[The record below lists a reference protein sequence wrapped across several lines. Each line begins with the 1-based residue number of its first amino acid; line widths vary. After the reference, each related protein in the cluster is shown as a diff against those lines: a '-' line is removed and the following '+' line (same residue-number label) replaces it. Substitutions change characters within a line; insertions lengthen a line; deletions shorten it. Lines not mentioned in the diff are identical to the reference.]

1 MSDLNTIQRQ
11 KTGDSV
17 WVETPSKPAIRTRE
31 ITAADLPAASEF
43 FGRNLGAPARNYL
56 HILNLLTEHDTP
68 AGFPKYGYLLEV
80 DGAIAGGIIL
90 IYSALQGAGG
100 KPVWC
105 HLTAWC
111 VEPQYRSYATLFI
124 ARALKHKDV
133 TYLNLSARPAAV
145 PVVEAQGFAR
155 YSDGQFFA
163 IPALNLISGRR
174 REGKVMSAGCIPL
187 APHEDYERELL
198 QKHEEYGCI
207 CFWCVTTERAYP
219 FVFQPRMF
227 KGVIPGVQLLYC
239 RDIGDLVRFAFPIGL
254 NLALRGRLAVSIDSS
269 GAVRGLAGKY
279 FPGIA
284 PRWFKGPSPRLGD
297 LAYTLP
303 GFFPP
308 SG

>member
-1 MSDLNTIQRQ
+1 VPAQTR
-11 KTGDSV
+11 
-17 WVETPSKPAIRTRE
+17 SKPAIRTRE
-31 ITAADLPAASEF
+31 IATTDLPAASEF
-43 FGRNLGAPARNYL
+43 FSKHLGAPAGNYL

-90 IYSALQGAGG
+90 IFSALQGTEG
-100 KPVWC
+100 KPVRC
-105 HLTAWC
+105 QLTAWC
-111 VEPQYRSYATLFI
+111 VEPQYRSYSTLFI
-124 ARALKHKDV
+124 AKALKHKDV

-145 PVVEAQGFAR
+145 PVVKAQGFAR
-155 YSDGQFFA
+155 YSDGQFLA
-163 IPALNLISGRR
+163 IPVLNLISARR
-174 REGKVMSAGCIPL
+174 PEGKVMSAGCNPP
-187 APHEDYERELL
+187 APYEDYERKLL
-198 QKHEEYGCI
+198 QRHEKYGCI
-207 CFWCVTTERAYP
+207 CFWFVTPERAYP
-219 FVFQPRMF
+219 FVFQPRLF
-227 KGVIPGVQLLYC
+227 KRVIPGVQLIYC
-239 RDIGDLVRFAFPIGL
+239 RDISDLARFAGPIGL
-254 NLALRGRLAVSIDSS
+254 HLALRGRLAVSIDSS